1 MLQYRKKKQTIFFCS
16 QMQRKNVHC
25 WPTYRPTC
33 TRAMFVYPSTTYRR
47 LHITT
52 TTTTILVSAHFL
64 KPQEVI
70 YVQFDALMYIGIG
83 ELNTLDGLCQP
94 TFGVKKFSK
103 VGKPILQEFFIT
115 FYYEQVLCCLS
126 ITCTNITYLKKDITA
141 FECASIIIFF
151 NNLRSSFYKGGFL
164 FQL

>member
-1 MLQYRKKKQTIFFCS
+1 MHIFLNH
-16 QMQRKNVHC
+16 R
-25 WPTYRPTC
+25 
-33 TRAMFVYPSTTYRR
+33 
-47 LHITT
+47 
-52 TTTTILVSAHFL
+52 
-64 KPQEVI
+64 EVI

-83 ELNTLDGLCQP
+83 ELNTLEGLCQP
-94 TFGVKKFSK
+94 TFGVKKFCK

-151 NNLRSSFYKGGFL
+151 NNLRSSFYKVRFF
-164 FQL
+164 FQLKSDHRKKKVFMCINKQRKIYIIELRKFSFH